1 MPEFTPEPIPME
13 EIYYDYVKHENDDT
27 DPVTVDKL
35 LDQMDLVFNTTA
47 EKRNKL
53 ISKLMKTVDAV
64 DINPITDDIDDVTKK
79 VSIITTVNSLLND
92 SEKGFMQRIT
102 ARLKNKES
110 DINLATGQLAVDIL
124 KRISLLDTTNH
135 NTSVPSIAEQEEA
148 FSKLNSELND
158 ISTAECK
165 TNCNDVPP
173 LPE

>member
-1 MPEFTPEPIPME
+1 MPEFTPEPISME
-13 EIYYDYVKHENDDT
+13 DIYYDYVKHENGT
-27 DPVTVDKL
+27 DQITVDKL
-35 LDQMDLVFNTTA
+35 LDQMDLVYNTTA

-110 DINLATGQLAVDIL
+110 DVNLATGQLAVDIL
-124 KRISLLDTTNH
+124 KRISLFDTTNH
-135 NTSVPSIAEQEEA
+135 NVSVPSMAEQEEA
-148 FSKLNSELND
+148 FSRLNSELDD
-158 ISTAECK
+158 ISTSECK
-165 TNCNDVPP
+165 TNYDDIPP